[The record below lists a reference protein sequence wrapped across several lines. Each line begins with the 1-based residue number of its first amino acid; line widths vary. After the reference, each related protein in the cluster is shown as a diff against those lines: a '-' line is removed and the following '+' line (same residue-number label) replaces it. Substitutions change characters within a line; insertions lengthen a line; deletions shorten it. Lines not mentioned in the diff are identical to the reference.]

1 MKSLQT
7 LLVVGTIF
15 SVAVA
20 AANPPAIAASVGS
33 QKLSVTRLTDI
44 VGNSQVVLD
53 KQVVRQVS
61 ELWTNYQLVALAAAR
76 NEILTS
82 DREVDEALWSQIAA
96 SRVRKY
102 GELLGSELTSQQ
114 SSCNDECAYNRG
126 DILAASHILILV
138 PEVPGSSA
146 SPEFVAAAKRKAE
159 AIQKEATPQ
168 NFAKLA
174 AKSEE
179 PGGGER
185 GGSLGVF
192 SKGQMVPAFEAALLQ
207 LKPGTVSQVVRTS
220 FGFHI
225 IYRPTFDEVRNENSS
240 QLAQVHTPIAIDEY
254 VTNLEKNS
262 NVTLANNAVAL
273 TRTLVQSPLSHK
285 NDSTVIA
292 RFEKKSLTAA
302 RVADWVDAFDPQVQ
316 MRVRLQVLPDSEV
329 AKFLR
334 QMARNELLLERADSA
349 HIRIDAMELAELRK
363 DTRKNLQDVWR
374 QLGIMPATLGAAAGR
389 EGVAATRV
397 ENYFDKLVR
406 NKETII
412 NINYA
417 VTRVLRTKY
426 RTTLVDEDA
435 VNEVMKRATLVRG
448 IADSLHTRAD
458 TVKKPKYA
466 PPS

>member
-44 VGNSQVVLD
+44 VGNSQVTLD

-76 NEILTS
+76 NEILAS
-82 DREVDEALWSQIAA
+82 DREIDDALWAQIAA
-96 SRVRKY
+96 SRVRKF
-102 GELLGSELTSQQ
+102 GELLGSELSSRQ

-126 DILAASHILILV
+126 DVLAASHILILI
-138 PEVPGSSA
+138 PEVSGGSA
-146 SPEFVAAAKRKAE
+146 SPDLLAAAKRKAE

-174 AKSEE
+174 AKTEE
-179 PGGGER
+179 PGGAER

-192 SKGQMVPAFEAALLQ
+192 SKGEMVPAFEAALLQ
-207 LKPGTVSQVVRTS
+207 LKPGTVSQVVQTS

-225 IYRPTFDEVRNENSS
+225 IYRPTFDEVRDESSS
-240 QLAQVHTPIAIDEY
+240 QLAQLHKPAAIAEY
-254 VTNLEKNS
+254 ITNLEKNS
-262 NVTLANNAVAL
+262 NVTLVNNAVAL
-273 TRTLVQSPLSHK
+273 TRTLVQSPLAHK
-285 NDSTVIA
+285 NDSTVIV
-292 RFEKKSLTAA
+292 RFEKKGLTAA
-302 RVADWVDAFDPQVQ
+302 RIADWVDAFDPQVQ
-316 MRVRLQVLPDSEV
+316 MRVRLQVLPDSDV
-329 AKFLR
+329 VTFLR
-334 QMARNELLLERADSA
+334 QMAHNELLLERADSA
-349 HIRIDAMELAELRK
+349 HIKMDAMELAELRK
-363 DTRKNLQDVWR
+363 ETRKNLQDVWR
-374 QLGIMPATLGAAAGR
+374 QIGILPATLGAAAGR

-397 ENYFDKLVR
+397 ESYFDKLVR

-417 VTRVLRTKY
+417 VTRALRSKY
-426 RTTLVDEDA
+426 HTTLVAEDA
-435 VNEVMKRATLVRG
+435 VNEVMKRATLVRA

-458 TVKKPKYA
+458 TVKKPKAA